1 MASKTDDHIDGAAS
15 QRLDQ
20 WLWYARF
27 AKSRTLAQALI
38 DRGKVRLNRN
48 RIGKVSQTCK
58 PGDVVTL
65 SLGPRIRIVRV
76 VGLGIRRGPATEAAV
91 LFEELT
97 PQPVPITDR
106 AKTGDGAMNVG
117 GEALSHGVREA
128 GAGRPTKRERRQTER
143 LKFRFD

>member
-1 MASKTDDHIDGAAS
+1 MASKTDDRSDGAAS

-58 PGDVVTL
+58 QGDVVTL

-76 VGLGIRRGPATEAAV
+76 VGLGTRRGPATEAAV

-97 PQPVPITDR
+97 PQAVPLTDR
-106 AKTGDGAMNVG
+106 AKSTDGTVDASGAVM
-117 GEALSHGVREA
+117 SHGVREA

>member
-1 MASKTDDHIDGAAS
+1 
-15 QRLDQ
+15 
-20 WLWYARF
+20 ARF

-76 VGLGIRRGPATEAAV
+76 VGLGTRRGPATEAAV

-97 PQPVPITDR
+97 PQAVPLTDR
-106 AKTGDGAMNVG
+106 AKSTDGTVDASG
-117 GEALSHGVREA
+117 AALSHGVREA